1 MNAHMK
7 IASKT
12 MQIANNTIGASRR
25 FALAVVAAGVI
36 ALAPAAY
43 AQSADAPST
52 SIARVASSSADV
64 NTPANISREYLIKAA
79 ILYNLAKFTVWPEGA
94 FSSAN
99 APVRICVLGDD
110 PFGPALESL
119 HGKEIGGRP
128 LVTASISNIDTAATC
143 HIMFISGSEQGR
155 LQAILK
161 AVAGLPVLTVADMG
175 EFATAGGIVGIAK
188 AEGRSQIK
196 VNIGAADQ
204 AGVKLS
210 SKLLRLAARVGSQ
223 TAHIPAAPK

>member
-1 MNAHMK
+1 
-7 IASKT
+7 
-12 MQIANNTIGASRR
+12 MQIAYNTIGASRR
-25 FALAVVAAGVI
+25 FALAAVAASVI
-36 ALAPAAY
+36 ALTPAAY
-43 AQSADAPST
+43 AQSAGAPST
-52 SIARVASSSADV
+52 SIARIAPSSADV
-64 NTPANISREYLIKAA
+64 NTPAKISREYLIKAA
-79 ILYNLAKFTVWPEGA
+79 ILYNLAKFTAWPEDA
-94 FSSAN
+94 FSTAN
-99 APVRICVLGDD
+99 APVRICILGDD

-128 LVTASISNIDTAATC
+128 LVTASISNTDAAAAC
-143 HIMFISGSEQGR
+143 HIMFISGSEQGQ
-155 LQAILK
+155 LEAILK

-210 SKLLRLAARVGSQ
+210 SKLLRLAATVGSQ
-223 TAHIPAAPK
+223 TAHIPAVSK